1 VANSVRETIIEQVIT
16 TLSAGSP
23 PAPVSRS
30 NTFQRTD
37 ANASLPAIV
46 VYPESEK
53 VTLRTSDAEYC
64 SFSIAVEC
72 QAKGAPP
79 IDQSLDPLL
88 VWVSQRLKADQTLG
102 GLVSRVEEVETLWSI
117 ETGDEDAG
125 AAKMTFEV
133 QYLRQLSDP
142 TVNLS

>member
-1 VANSVRETIIEQVIT
+1 MANSVRETIIEQVIT
-16 TLSAGSP
+16 TLSAGS

-64 SFSIAVEC
+64 SFTIAVEC

-79 IDQSLDPLL
+79 IDQALDPLL

-102 GLVSRVEEVETLWSI
+102 GLVSRIEEVETLWSI
-117 ETGDEDAG
+117 ETGDEDVG
-125 AAKMTFEV
+125 AAKTTFEV